1 MKQKDLD
8 NQRTGWVYFKL
19 ASEESCPYA
28 EVEVWSVVHGGLL
41 GMIKWYGTRANY
53 MFVPEPHTPFAVEQ
67 MVGIASALRLVSD
80 RNVKL

>member
-8 NQRTGWVYFKL
+8 NQRTGWVYFTL

-28 EVEVWSVVHGGLL
+28 DVEVWSPVNDGLL

-53 MFVPEPHTPFAVEQ
+53 MFVPEKYTPFCVEQ
-67 MVGIASALRLVSD
+67 MVGIASALRLVSAK
-80 RNVKL
+80 NAKL